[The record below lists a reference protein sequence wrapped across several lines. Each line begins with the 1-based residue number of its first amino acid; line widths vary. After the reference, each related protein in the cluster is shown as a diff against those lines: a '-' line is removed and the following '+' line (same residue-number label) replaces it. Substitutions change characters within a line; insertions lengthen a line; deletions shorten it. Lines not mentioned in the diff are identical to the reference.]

1 MPRRRWWK
9 LLLVLAVG
17 LPAVFF
23 RLGGVQLGPLPSIG
37 FYGAAVVAA
46 AFLLSWAAEA
56 FQVDVSASLAT
67 AALALVAVLPE
78 YAVDLYFSYSAGH
91 NPAHAPY
98 AVANMTGS
106 NRLLIGIGWPLVAGL
121 AMVAAR
127 RSGREAHAVRVGSA
141 RRVELACLAL
151 ASIYA
156 VVIIAARRLAWYDA
170 MALLGLFVFY
180 AIRVS
185 REPMG
190 EPELVGLA
198 AVIGRLKSRP
208 RRALVA
214 GLFVA
219 AATIVLASAEPF
231 AEALIAGGHQ
241 LGIDEFLLVQWLAPL
256 ASEAPELLVASM
268 LAFRGH
274 SDTAFGTVLS
284 SKVNQWTLL
293 VGSLPIA
300 YYLGG
305 GSGGLPLDARQVEEV
320 ALTASQ
326 ALLGFA
332 VLCNLE
338 LRRWEAIALLV
349 LFLIQP
355 ALPGQP
361 ARLLLSA
368 AYLVLS
374 FAVLMVHRR
383 SLPAIAQAL
392 WTGEANK
399 QKGAA
404 ETPRPH
410 SL

>member
-1 MPRRRWWK
+1 
-9 LLLVLAVG
+9 
-17 LPAVFF
+17 
-23 RLGGVQLGPLPSIG
+23 
-37 FYGAAVVAA
+37 
-46 AFLLSWAAEA
+46 
-56 FQVDVSASLAT
+56 
-67 AALALVAVLPE
+67 
-78 YAVDLYFSYSAGH
+78 
-91 NPAHAPY
+91 
-98 AVANMTGS
+98 MTGS

-127 RSGREAHAVRVGSA
+127 RGGRDARIVRLGPA

-156 VVIIAARRLAWYDA
+156 VVIIATRRLAWYDA
-170 MALLGLFVFY
+170 AALLGLFAFY

-185 REPMG
+185 REPRG
-190 EPELVGLA
+190 EPELIGLA
-198 AVIGRLKSRP
+198 AVIGRLGSGP

-214 GLFVA
+214 GLFLA
-219 AATIVLASAEPF
+219 AAAIVLASAEPF
-231 AEALIAGGHQ
+231 AEALIAGGQQ

-293 VGSLPIA
+293 VGSLPVA
-300 YYLGG
+300 YFLGG
-305 GSGGLPLDARQVEEV
+305 GHGGLRLDARQVEEM

-338 LRRWEAIALLV
+338 LRRWEAIALLL
-349 LFLIQP
+349 LFLIQF
-355 ALPGQP
+355 ALPGQ
-361 ARLLLSA
+361 ALRLVLSA

-374 FAVLMVHRR
+374 LTVLIIHRS
-383 SLPAIAQAL
+383 SLPAIARAL
-392 WTGEANK
+392 WEREANK
-399 QKGAA
+399 KEGRGRSPA
-404 ETPRPH
+404 PD

>member
-1 MPRRRWWK
+1 MAHRGWWK
-9 LLLVLAVG
+9 LFLVLAVG
-17 LPAVFF
+17 LPAIYF
-23 RLGGVQLGPLPSIG
+23 RFGAVRLGPLPSIG
-37 FYGAAVVAA
+37 LYGAAVVAA

-91 NPAHAPY
+91 NPTHAPY
-98 AVANMTGS
+98 AIANMTGS

-127 RSGREAHAVRVGSA
+127 RGGRDARIVRLGPA

-151 ASIYA
+151 ASVYA
-156 VVIIAARRLAWYDA
+156 VVIIGARRLAWYDA
-170 MALLGLFVFY
+170 AALLGLFVFY

-185 REPMG
+185 REPRG
-190 EPELVGLA
+190 EPELIGLA
-198 AVIGRLKSRP
+198 AVIGGLGARP

-214 GLFVA
+214 GLFLA
-219 AATIVLASAEPF
+219 AAAIVLASAEPF

-293 VGSLPIA
+293 VGSLPVA
-300 YYLGG
+300 YFVGG
-305 GSGGLPLDARQVEEV
+305 GSGGLPLDPRQVEEMV
-320 ALTASQ
+320 LTASQ

-338 LRRWEAIALLV
+338 LDRWEAIALLF
-349 LFLIQP
+349 LFLIQF
-355 ALPGQP
+355 ALPGE
-361 ARLLLSA
+361 ASRLLLSA

-374 FAVLMVHRR
+374 LAVLMVHRR
-383 SLPAIAQAL
+383 SLPAIARAL
-392 WTGEANK
+392 WIRKANK
-399 QKGAA
+399 
-404 ETPRPH
+404 
-410 SL
+410 

>member
-1 MPRRRWWK
+1 MVHRGWWK
-9 LLLVLAVG
+9 LFLVLAVG
-17 LPAVFF
+17 LPAIYF
-23 RLGGVQLGPLPSIG
+23 RLGAVKLGPLPSVSL
-37 FYGAAVVAA
+37 FGAAVVSA

-67 AALALVAVLPE
+67 AVLALVAVLPE

-91 NPAHAPY
+91 NPAHAQY
-98 AVANMTGS
+98 AIANMTGS

-127 RSGREAHAVRVGSA
+127 RSGRDARIVRLAPA
-141 RRVELACLAL
+141 RRVELVCLAL
-151 ASIYA
+151 ASVYA
-156 VVIIAARRLAWYDA
+156 VVIIGARRLAWYDA
-170 MALLGLFVFY
+170 VALLGLFVFY

-185 REPMG
+185 REPKG
-190 EPELVGLA
+190 EPELIGLA
-198 AVIGRLKSRP
+198 AVIGGLGARP

-214 GLFVA
+214 GLFLA
-219 AATIVLASAEPF
+219 AAAIVVASAEPF

-274 SDTAFGTVLS
+274 SDAAFGTVLS

-293 VGSLPIA
+293 VGSLPVA
-300 YYLGG
+300 YFVGG
-305 GSGGLPLDARQVEEV
+305 GRGGLPLDARQVEEMV
-320 ALTASQ
+320 LTASQ

-338 LRRWEAIALLV
+338 LRRWEAIALLF
-349 LFLIQP
+349 LFLIQF
-355 ALPGQP
+355 ALPGQ
-361 ARLLLSA
+361 ASRLLLSA

-374 FAVLMVHRR
+374 LAVLMVHRR
-383 SLPAIAQAL
+383 SLPAIARAL
-392 WTGEANK
+392 WIRKASK
-399 QKGAA
+399 
-404 ETPRPH
+404 
-410 SL
+410 